1 MLKSEYPA
9 QTIPAVRDD
18 DRQRMLLWLALAML
32 AVAAATILGALA
44 FEHIGGYLPCALC
57 LTQRTPYYVGVPVA
71 AIAATAVWRR
81 APRAVLMILFGAFAA
96 LMLYSA
102 GLAAYHSGV
111 EWGFWEGPAACAASS
126 EPGSVEDLF
135 TQLETTHAPSCTE
148 ATWRLLGL
156 SFAGWNVLVS
166 AMLAALGLYGALLA
180 WRGDRAVQ

>member
-1 MLKSEYPA
+1 MQMGSAHSLDPA
-9 QTIPAVRDD
+9 GSYRESVETWRA
-18 DRQRMLLWLALAML
+18 LLWLSLAML
-32 AVAAATILGALA
+32 GIAVATILGALA

-57 LTQRTPYYVGVPVA
+57 LMQRTPYYVGVPL
-71 AIAATAVWRR
+71 AATAALAAWRR
-81 APRAVLMILFGAFAA
+81 APRAVLAILFGAFAA

-111 EWGFWEGPAACAASS
+111 EWGFWEGPAACAVSR

-135 TQLETTHAPSCTE
+135 TQLQTTHAPSCTE

-166 AMLAALGLYGALLA
+166 ALLAALGMSGALLA
-180 WRGDRAVQ
+180 RRPA